1 MPLTFKSI
9 SSAFPHPHYPLTF
22 PLGHPWGTIKSK
34 SPSQLL
40 FLLSLSQL
48 MAPFSTQG
56 PKLQPTEPSL
66 TCASHLILYL
76 VNSIPLSSSP
86 LPGSR
91 SSFFLSWTFIATTF
105 NTLGVFLLSLI
116 LITPTLCQ
124 QPREMMLKMPLPTSC
139 SPRLPASGDCDRRS
153 LGASSV

>member
-1 MPLTFKSI
+1 MTHLLHAHDFQVHILSLTPSPT
-9 SSAFPHPHYPLTF
+9 ALWTF

-48 MAPFSTQG
+48 VALFSTQG
-56 PKLQPTEPSL
+56 PKLQPREPSL
-66 TCASHLILYL
+66 TSASHLILYL

-91 SSFFLSWTFIATTF
+91 SSFFPSWTFTATF
-105 NTLGVFLLSLI
+105 NTLGLLAESHPHYIRPLS
-116 LITPTLCQ
+116 TPQRDDVEEAT
-124 QPREMMLKMPLPTSC
+124 PHLPISKAP
-139 SPRLPASGDCDRRS
+139 SIWRL
-153 LGASSV
+153 